1 VSTYVFIERNLYKV
15 AAAIHRKKVNK
26 GVEDS
31 IFSFFLHKKNKG
43 GCAPGGGCWDEQ
55 KKKKL
60 SFLFFWRVVLLL
72 LLVGEAIITIFFRK

>member
-1 VSTYVFIERNLYKV
+1 LYKV

-55 KKKKL
+55 NRKNFL
-60 SFLFFWRVVLLL
+60 SFSFGGLFFFFFWWGRLL
-72 LLVGEAIITIFFRK
+72 